1 MLDRERLLSKGYAQV
16 GNNVFVR
23 FDDKNNV
30 TYKASF
36 LGNFLMVSATTKKG
50 KLNDAL
56 AHQEMARIKKE

>member
-1 MLDRERLLSKGYAQV
+1 MLNRERLLSKGYAQV
-16 GNNVFVR
+16 GINVFVR
-23 FDDKNNV
+23 FDDKNQI

-56 AHQEMARIKKE
+56 AYQEMARIKKE

>member
-1 MLDRERLLSKGYAQV
+1 MLDRERLLSKGYAEV
-16 GNNVFVR
+16 GTNTFVR
-23 FDDKNNV
+23 SDEKNHI